1 MSRLII
7 EAVSNQKTNY
17 SLGEKLLILVSVSK
31 AHDGKP
37 IIGLKET
44 NFKISRSPATSA
56 YNVKV
61 DMVIEVPWGL
71 PNDNE
76 ATGFYELV
84 IAQIPSGEWTNN
96 EIYCFGIQVIDFKN
110 SIPISFGQTVVIVQN
125 VGT

>member
-56 YNVKV
+56 YNR
-61 DMVIEVPWGL
+61 PAL
-71 PNDNE
+71 FSYNR
-76 ATGFYELV
+76 
-84 IAQIPSGEWTNN
+84 
-96 EIYCFGIQVIDFKN
+96 FG
-110 SIPISFGQTVVIVQN
+110 
-125 VGT
+125 

>member
-84 IAQIPSGEWTNN
+84 IAQIPSG
-96 EIYCFGIQVIDFKN
+96 
-110 SIPISFGQTVVIVQN
+110 
-125 VGT
+125 